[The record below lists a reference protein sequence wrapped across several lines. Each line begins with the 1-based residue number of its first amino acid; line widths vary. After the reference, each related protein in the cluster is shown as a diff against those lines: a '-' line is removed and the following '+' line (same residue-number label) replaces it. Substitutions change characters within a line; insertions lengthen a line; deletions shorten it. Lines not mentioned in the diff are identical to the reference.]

1 MKQPELKDYLQ
12 QQKNDHRYRQRLV
25 VESPQGVDLS
35 IGGKKYLNFCS
46 NDYLGL
52 ASHPHVIEAL
62 INGARK
68 YGAGSGASHLI
79 NGHSLAHH
87 QLEEELAE
95 FVGRPRALL
104 FSTGYMANLGVI
116 SALLGKGDVVF
127 EDRLN
132 HASLLDGGLLSQAR
146 LQRFQHN
153 DLRDLEIK
161 LGDSKAKTKLI
172 CTDGVFSMD
181 GDVAD
186 VKQLAMLARQHEAWL
201 MVDDAHGLGVVG
213 KNGRGILESAGV
225 AVEDV
230 PVLVGTLGKAFGTFG
245 AFVAGDDDLIEMLI
259 QRARSYVYTTALP
272 PAIAEATR
280 ISIKLMDGEAWRRD
294 KLADNISY
302 FKQQINKLDLPDTN
316 SSTAIQ
322 PIMIGEVEA
331 AMKLSASLKEAG
343 LLVSAIRPPTVPEG
357 TSRLRITLCAE
368 HSQQQIDRLIS
379 TISENIVQKQP

>member
-1 MKQPELKDYLQ
+1 
-12 QQKNDHRYRQRLV
+12 
-25 VESPQGVDLS
+25 
-35 IGGKKYLNFCS
+35 
-46 NDYLGL
+46 
-52 ASHPHVIEAL
+52 
-62 INGARK
+62 
-68 YGAGSGASHLI
+68 
-79 NGHSLAHH
+79 
-87 QLEEELAE
+87 
-95 FVGRPRALL
+95 
-104 FSTGYMANLGVI
+104 MANLGVI

-153 DLRDLEIK
+153 DLDDLEKK
-161 LGDSKAKTKLI
+161 LKHSKAQTKLI

-186 VKQLAMLARQHEAWL
+186 VKRLAVLARQHEAWL
-201 MVDDAHGLGVVG
+201 MVDDAHGLGVLG
-213 KNGRGILESAGV
+213 KNGRGILECAGLSV
-225 AVEDV
+225 DDV

-245 AFVAGDDDLIEMLI
+245 AFVAGDDDLIEALI
-259 QRARSYVYTTALP
+259 QRARSYIYTTALP

-280 ISIKLMDGEAWRRD
+280 ASIKLMDSEAWRRD

-302 FKQQINKLDLPDTN
+302 FKQQIIRLDLPDTDSN
-316 SSTAIQ
+316 TAIQ

-331 AMKLSASLKEAG
+331 AMKLSSNLKQAG

-368 HSQQQIDRLIS
+368 HSQQQIDRLIT
-379 TISENIVQKQP
+379 TISENMVQKQP